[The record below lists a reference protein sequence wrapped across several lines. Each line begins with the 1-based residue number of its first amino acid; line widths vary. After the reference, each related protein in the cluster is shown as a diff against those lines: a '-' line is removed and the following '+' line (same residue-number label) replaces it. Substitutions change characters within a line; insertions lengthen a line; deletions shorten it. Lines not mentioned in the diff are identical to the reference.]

1 MQRPRILH
9 IFSRYGE
16 VGGEEICFHAIT
28 EALGAIADVTPFVYS
43 TEELFHSPH
52 GALTKMGYLLHNRDV
67 EQKLRECLRENRYDA
82 WIIHNTFP
90 AMSPCV
96 LSLIHI

>member
-52 GALTKMGYLLHNRDV
+52 GALTKMGYLLPRQQRH
-67 EQKLRECLRENRYDA
+67 A
-82 WIIHNTFP
+82 
-90 AMSPCV
+90 SP
-96 LSLIHI
+96 SRPGTGGRG

>member
-82 WIIHNTFP
+82 WIHP
-90 AMSPCV
+90 QYVPGHV
-96 LSLIHI
+96 PLRL